1 MKRSIALIACFCLVG
16 VTAAPGF
23 TLPCCCKKLSK
34 PVVAEKAGHC
44 CKSKPSFETASHS
57 KKAPPCCAAASRRQ
71 APTALSKLGSDQTSS
86 SGNTI
91 KKECPICRCLEQM
104 QIVALSGT
112 VAPEINIRNSV
123 GIPVVSAILPL
134 SEIAC
139 VSATI
144 ADSDCRGAPIGL
156 RTCSL
161 RC

>member
-1 MKRSIALIACFCLVG
+1 MKRSIALIVCFCLVG

-23 TLPCCCKKLSK
+23 ALPCCCKKLSK
-34 PVVAEKAGHC
+34 PAVAEKAGAC
-44 CKSKPSFETASHS
+44 CKSKPSLDTASHS
-57 KKAPPCCAAASRRQ
+57 KKMPSCCAPAS
-71 APTALSKLGSDQTSS
+71 LSDLRSGQSCC

-91 KKECPICRCLEQM
+91 KKDCPVCRCLEQM

-112 VAPEINIRNSV
+112 VAPEINVRNSV
-123 GIPVVSAILPL
+123 GIPVVSAVLSL
-134 SEIAC
+134 SEMAC

-156 RTCSL
+156 LTCSL